1 VRTEEN
7 VQKARAVP
15 AQDGAAASQ
24 GLKGVRKAARERKQ
38 ERFTTLLHHLTA
50 DLLRDSFHALKR
62 DAAPGVDGVR
72 WAEYEE
78 GLEPRL
84 RDLCERVQREKV
96 AKGKVMAIGYA
107 DDLVVGFERRDE
119 AERFLKEFGERLA
132 KFGLELH
139 AEKTR
144 LIEFGANAARE
155 RGARGEG
162 KPESFTFLGMA
173 HSCDTTRQGRFKI
186 RRQTAR
192 KRLEAKLQKIKQT
205 LRSRM
210 HEPVP
215 KVGEWLK
222 RVLDGHYQYFGVPG
236 NWASLGLFRERI
248 ARYWG
253 RFLRRRSQKGKVSA
267 IRLGRLFTRW
277 LPRPRVVHP
286 YPEQRFAATHPR

>member
-1 VRTEEN
+1 VR
-7 VQKARAVP
+7 RAKK
-15 AQDGAAASQ
+15 
-24 GLKGVRKAARERKQ
+24 LKVNSVSALQ
-38 ERFTTLLHHLTA
+38 E
-50 DLLRDSFHALKR
+50 
-62 DAAPGVDGVR
+62 
-72 WAEYEE
+72 
-78 GLEPRL
+78 
-84 RDLCERVQREKV
+84 
-96 AKGKVMAIGYA
+96 
-107 DDLVVGFERRDE
+107 VGQTVRRD
-119 AERFLKEFGERLA
+119 
-132 KFGLELH
+132 
-139 AEKTR
+139 
-144 LIEFGANAARE
+144 
-155 RGARGEG
+155 
-162 KPESFTFLGMA
+162 KPT
-173 HSCDTTRQGRFKI
+173 
-186 RRQTAR
+186 RQTAR